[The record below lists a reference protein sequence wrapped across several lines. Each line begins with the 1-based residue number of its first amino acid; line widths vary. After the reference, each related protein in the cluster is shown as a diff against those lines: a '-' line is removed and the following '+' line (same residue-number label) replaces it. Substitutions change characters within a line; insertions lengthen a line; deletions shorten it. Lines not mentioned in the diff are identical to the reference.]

1 MFSLTLLSIVLF
13 ASTNIDDLLLLL
25 SFYADRTVP
34 RTAIVT
40 GQYIG
45 VTGLVLGSLLCAE
58 VAATLPPLYLRLLG
72 IVPLAIGL
80 GKVPALFRNQ
90 PADPNEVPR
99 ASTHGRHMWGV
110 ASLTLASGGDNIGAY
125 VPFFA
130 THPPQARLVIV
141 VIFLFMTAIWC
152 GGARWLAHHRIFQ
165 PAIRKWGSVLL
176 PVVLIA
182 LGVRILF
189 ARH

>member
-34 RTAIVT
+34 RTAIVA

-45 VTGLVLGSLLCAE
+45 VTGLVLASLLCSE
-58 VAATLPPLYLRLLG
+58 IAAILPPLYLRLLG

-80 GKVPALFRNQ
+80 GKVPALFRSRRT
-90 PADPNEVPR
+90 DPSEALR

-110 ASLTLASGGDNIGAY
+110 ASLTLASGGDNIGVY

-130 THPPQARLVIV
+130 THHPQARLVIV
-141 VIFLFMTAIWC
+141 VVFLFMTAVWC
-152 GGARWLAHHRIFQ
+152 GGAHWLARHRIFQ
-165 PAIRKWGSVLL
+165 PAIRKWGSLLL
-176 PVVLIA
+176 PIVLIA

-189 ARH
+189 SRY